1 MEQRQQIGRRGE
13 KIKRKHMIDLLFPI
27 ALFLVLAA
35 SSLFL
40 VILAAN
46 VYRKSVAWEESNYG
60 SRTCLSY
67 VTEKIRQSDTDGGV
81 ETGTFDGIPCLILRQ
96 NFGDQAYATY
106 LYSYEGQLGELFVQE
121 GADVHAPDGQ
131 RILEVN
137 NFNITEQE
145 KGIFKISCSDENGKE
160 SVTYAAVK
168 SRG

>member
-106 LYSYEGQLGELFVQE
+106 LYSYEGQLCELFVQE
-121 GADVHAPDGQ
+121 GADVHAPDRQ